1 MLIIHVWTNSV
12 LWAQK
17 NWDIHKSTYLRR
29 SEANARLVI
38 LYPYCIVLLF
48 SHVNIHQ
55 EGLAPQNANGSWRV
69 ACGARFKIRFLKG
82 NSKINTCVLLDDKT
96 KTSAHHQNWNDRLLP
111 WAFCPA
117 GIRVGPRQVWNLV
130 ACSESVI
137 IGCSLELFVG
147 HISELDPIG
156 ISYLA

>member
-1 MLIIHVWTNSV
+1 MYPNYNSYV
-12 LWAQK
+12 DNSRLNKFSTVSPKELRYPQK
-17 NWDIHKSTYLRR
+17 HLRR

-96 KTSAHHQNWNDRLLP
+96 KTSAHHQN
-111 WAFCPA
+111 
-117 GIRVGPRQVWNLV
+117 
-130 ACSESVI
+130 
-137 IGCSLELFVG
+137 
-147 HISELDPIG
+147 
-156 ISYLA
+156 